1 MRHPLRK
8 TKYTRRQHPF
18 PTFPPLLKRG
28 TPRAGSPMLL
38 LTKETVKKHR
48 HSAHE
53 FWAQH
58 RLVTS
63 WWIPTWDVEGCGPKI
78 CKFIFVS
85 RDTIPHPAWLAA
97 RFTHLHEPP
106 TFFFFFFSLSLPPVI
121 TIRDHKWNLSPLFPR
136 NNGTITVRHKRGG
149 HAACA
154 ILYVDIHMHLL
165 PGAKFSS
172 IPIHVPRYILPREER
187 RGEKFTGNGPATGYR
202 FILYPVPGRFVLRSG
217 HVKCPF
223 V

>member
-1 MRHPLRK
+1 
-8 TKYTRRQHPF
+8 
-18 PTFPPLLKRG
+18 
-28 TPRAGSPMLL
+28 MLL
-38 LTKETVKKHR
+38 PWQKETVKKHR

-58 RLVTS
+58 RLLTS

-106 TFFFFFFSLSLPPVI
+106 PPPTFLVSLFLSLSFQSLPYVTINETCLLYSPV
-121 TIRDHKWNLSPLFPR
+121 TMEQSRWGTKGGRGTQRLCYPL
-136 NNGTITVRHKRGG
+136 RG
-149 HAACA
+149 HTYASS
-154 ILYVDIHMHLL
+154 L

-187 RGEKFTGNGPATGYR
+187 RGEERRNSLAT
-202 FILYPVPGRFVLRSG
+202 VLRQDTGSSCIPCRDDSSCDQDTWS
-217 HVKCPF
+217 VLLSRLRD
-223 V
+223 